1 MSTQTQSTKLVTDFP
16 DKENENEIQYRQYV
30 QNIVAEGQKQVQNGQ
45 TFTLDQVEKKLEQ
58 YLFADSL
65 FSEQLSTFNF

>member
-1 MSTQTQSTKLVTDFP
+1 MSTQTQPTKPITDFS
-16 DKENENEIQYRQYV
+16 DKENENDIQYRQYV

-58 YLFADSL
+58 WLK
-65 FSEQLSTFNF
+65 

>member
-1 MSTQTQSTKLVTDFP
+1 MSTQTRSTKLVTDFP
-16 DKENENEIQYRQYV
+16 DKENENDIQYRQYV

-58 YLFADSL
+58 WLK
-65 FSEQLSTFNF
+65 